1 MDEPL
6 PPSRSASQSGSRAG
20 SRSEWEA
27 PGRVNLIGEHTDYN
41 EGFVLPFAIA
51 QRTRARGRTRDDGF
65 VTARSTQEPEP
76 VGFPVATA
84 PGDVLGWAAYPAGM
98 VWAMTDA
105 GHVLPGVDLAL
116 DGDLPM
122 GAGLASSAALQCS
135 AGAVLADLAGAA
147 IDRTTIARLAQRA
160 ENAYVGVPCG
170 LMDQLAIMQSR
181 TAHVM
186 LIDTRSGALEQI
198 PLPLGDLR
206 LSLIVIDTQSRH
218 ALVAGSY
225 ADRRRQCEEAAA
237 VLEVRTLRDAGT
249 ADLSR
254 LVDPVLRARARHIVT
269 ENDRVLETAEL
280 LRSGQV
286 HQIGRLLIDS
296 HTSLRDDFEVS
307 CPELDLAVESSLGSG
322 AYGARMIGGGFG
334 GSAIALVDTEQAG
347 RLISGVTSDFAAA
360 GLPPPTAYSVVPS
373 SGARKLS

>member
-1 MDEPL
+1 MNEPP
-6 PPSRSASQSGSRAG
+6 PPSRSESRSG

-51 QRTRARGRTRDDGF
+51 QRTRARGRVRDDGL
-65 VTARSTQEPEP
+65 VTVRSTQEPEP
-76 VGFPVATA
+76 VEFPVTTT
-84 PGDVLGWAAYPAGM
+84 PGDVPGWAAYPAGM

-105 GHVLPGVDLAL
+105 GHVLPGVDLAV

-122 GAGLASSAALQCS
+122 GAGLASSAALECS
-135 AGAVLADLAGAA
+135 IGAVLADLAAVA
-147 IDRTTIARLAQRA
+147 IDRTALARLAQRA

-170 LMDQLAIMQSR
+170 LMDQLSIMHSR
-181 TAHVM
+181 TAHAM

-198 PLPLGDLR
+198 PLPLVDQR
-206 LSLIVIDTQSRH
+206 LSLIAIDTQSRH

-225 ADRRRQCEEAAA
+225 ADRRRQCYEAAT
-237 VLEVRTLRDAGT
+237 VLEVRTLRDAGI
-249 ADLSR
+249 ADLPR
-254 LVDPVLRARARHIVT
+254 LVEPVLRARARHIVT
-269 ENDRVLETAEL
+269 ENDRVLESAAL
-280 LRSGQV
+280 LRSGHV
-286 HQIGRLLIDS
+286 REIGRLLTDS

-307 CPELDLAVESSLGSG
+307 CAELDLAVESSLTSG

-347 RLISGVTSDFAAA
+347 RLITNVTSAFAAA
-360 GLPPPTAYSVVPS
+360 GLPTPTAYSVVPS
-373 SGARKLS
+373 AGARRL

>member
-1 MDEPL
+1 MNE
-6 PPSRSASQSGSRAG
+6 

-51 QRTRARGRTRDDGF
+51 RRTRARGRTRDDGL
-65 VTARSTQEPEP
+65 VTVRSTQEPEP
-76 VGFPVATA
+76 VEFPVTTA

-98 VWAMTDA
+98 VWAITDA

-122 GAGLASSAALQCS
+122 GAGLASSAALECS
-135 AGAVLADLAGAA
+135 VGAVLADLAGVA

-170 LMDQLAIMQSR
+170 LMDQLAIMHSR
-181 TAHVM
+181 TAHAM

-198 PLPLGDLR
+198 PLPLVDQR
-206 LSLIVIDTQSRH
+206 LSLIAIATQLRH

-237 VLEVRTLRDAGT
+237 LLDVRTLRDAGT
-249 ADLSR
+249 ADLPR
-254 LVDPVLRARARHIVT
+254 LVDPVLRTRARHIVA
-269 ENDRVLETAEL
+269 ENDRVLETAAL
-280 LRSGQV
+280 LRSGQLRE
-286 HQIGRLLIDS
+286 IGRLLTDS

-334 GSAIALVDTEQAG
+334 GSAIALVDTEQCD
-347 RLISGVTSDFAAA
+347 RLISGVTSDFEAA
-360 GLPPPTAYSVVPS
+360 GLPTPTAYSVVPS
-373 SGARKLS
+373 LGARRPP